1 MINKQQILKVIKTTL
16 KKLDAK
22 YYSDQAVDLIYNT
35 GLVESN
41 YQYLMQLED
50 GPARGFFQME
60 PATAVDICKNYL
72 CFRPK
77 LLTEIESICFLNS
90 YILVAAKSEELKF
103 LLATN
108 VALQI
113 IFCRI
118 HYRRVPKP
126 LPYTLEDQ
134 AVYWKAYY
142 NSHLGKGTVEKFIEI
157 CK

>member
-1 MINKQQILKVIKTTL
+1 MVNKQQILKVIKTTL

-77 LLTEIESICFLNS
+77 LLTEIENICFLNP
-90 YILVAAKSEELKF
+90 YVLVGAKPEQLKF